1 MPLDLMTAEAPS
13 LENFVPGDNQAALAA
28 LAACRAGEGPQFIY
42 LWGPQGSGKT
52 HLLKAMT
59 PAQEGRVPVY
69 REGVTLYTVDDVERL
84 SAGELEDLF
93 VLMNFVRSN
102 PGCRLVSAGAVP
114 VAEMHGL
121 RADVASRL
129 NWGLTFALEP
139 LSSEACIA
147 EFTRL
152 AAQRGI
158 EITPQMDL
166 WIEQNCPRDIKSLKE
181 FLERIDL
188 YALSNK
194 KKVTK
199 PLITR
204 LGKERQQ

>member
-69 REGVTLYTVDDVERL
+69 REGVTLYTVDDIERL

-102 PGCRLVSAGAVP
+102 PGCRLVSAGSVDNAGFNSSKYLGTPP
-114 VAEMHGL
+114 VIDSKSSFSCKDTRFAEL
-121 RADVASRL
+121 RQKEKQSFKGSSPTTKSKD
-129 NWGLTFALEP
+129 ALP
-139 LSSEACIA
+139 
-147 EFTRL
+147 
-152 AAQRGI
+152 
-158 EITPQMDL
+158 
-166 WIEQNCPRDIKSLKE
+166 
-181 FLERIDL
+181 
-188 YALSNK
+188 
-194 KKVTK
+194 TK
-199 PLITR
+199 PVP
-204 LGKERQQ
+204 